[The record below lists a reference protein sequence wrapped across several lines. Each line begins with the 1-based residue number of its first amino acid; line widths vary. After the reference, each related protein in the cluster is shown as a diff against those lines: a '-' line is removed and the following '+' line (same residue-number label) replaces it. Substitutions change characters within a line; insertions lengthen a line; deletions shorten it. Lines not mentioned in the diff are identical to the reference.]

1 MSDTPSE
8 NAGQLSAAESPAVA
22 AAKPPLEAKA
32 VSDSRTHMTELVLAP
47 HINAL
52 STVFG
57 GVIMSWM
64 DICAGIAG
72 GRHAGRTVVT
82 VSVDD
87 LHFLRPI
94 FLGDRVLLEGV
105 VTSVGRSS
113 VEVYVTVAREPVE
126 DPSARELTT
135 DAYFTMVALDADR
148 RPTAVP
154 PLLATTPE
162 EREQQAEAAA
172 RREARLE
179 LKKAH
184 ANAAKRYSGG

>member
-1 MSDTPSE
+1 MSKNARESAGPPPKAASE
-8 NAGQLSAAESPAVA
+8 
-22 AAKPPLEAKA
+22 
-32 VSDSRTHMTELVLAP
+32 SRTHMTELVLAP

-57 GVIMSWM
+57 GAIMSWM

-72 GRHAGRTVVT
+72 GRHAGCTVVT

-105 VTSVGRSS
+105 VTSVGRTS
-113 VEVYVTVAREPVE
+113 VEVYVTVVREPVG
-126 DPSARELTT
+126 DARARQLTS
-135 DAYFTMVALDADR
+135 DAYFTMVALDEER

-154 PLLATTPE
+154 PLLATTEE
-162 EREQQAEAAA
+162 ERAQQAAAAA

-184 ANAAKRYSGG
+184 ANAAERYRGG